1 MLTQCPNCHARAKLP
16 DDQAGAKVRC
26 AECGRVFVAR
36 ADEGPAKARAARLGL
51 VGLVGLV
58 LGGLLGILALVALI
72 VSLQSESP
80 NVSAADTQKNAPTA
94 DE

>member
-26 AECGRVFVAR
+26 AECSRVFVAR
-36 ADEGPAKARAARLGL
+36 ADEGAAKARAARLGL
-51 VGLVGLV
+51 VGLVI
-58 LGGLLGILALVALI
+58 GGLLGILALVALI

-80 NVSAADTQKNAPTA
+80 TVSAADTQKNAPTA